1 MCEGIVAVEEQTLQ
15 EKKQWEHEHHT
26 VKGNGDTHPADA
38 ENCQNDGISQWAVYG
53 HKVVY
58 RHGQ

>member
-1 MCEGIVAVEEQTLQ
+1 MCEGIVAAEEQTLQ

-53 HKVVY
+53 HKV
-58 RHGQ
+58 